1 MMREFFEALIM
12 FIGVLVFLLVIS
24 FLLSWPV
31 MWLWNNA
38 LVGAIAGVNEV
49 GWAQAWGILV
59 LSTFL
64 FKSTSSTKKD

>member
-1 MMREFFEALIM
+1 MEKV
-12 FIGVLVFLLVIS
+12 FIVVGAAILGIASIVFLS

-49 GWAQAWGILV
+49 SWVQAWGISI
-59 LSTFL
+59 LSGIL
-64 FKSTSSTKKD
+64 FKTTVSTSK